1 MKKLLVLTALLAI
14 SGSSFADSDN
24 NRHPRSGGFVDGQ
37 PSAVTTVQQAL
48 KARDDTPVT
57 LTGYIVSRIGN
68 DDDEF
73 IFRDNTGEIKLD
85 VEDQAWK
92 GQNVGPKDKITIS
105 GQVDTNGLRK
115 SEIDVYDIQ
124 KH

>member
-1 MKKLLVLTALLAI
+1 MKKHLTLATLLAI
-14 SGSSFADSDN
+14 SVSSFAYAGEQSPQ
-24 NRHPRSGGFVDGQ
+24 RGGFMDGH
-37 PSAVTTVQQAL
+37 STTVTTVQQAL
-48 KARDDTPVT
+48 KAKDDTAVT
-57 LTGYIVSRIGN
+57 LTGYIVSRVGN

-73 IFRDNTGEIKLD
+73 IFKDSTGEIKID
-85 VEDQAWK
+85 VEERAWK
-92 GQNVGPKDKITIS
+92 GQNIGPNDKITIS